1 MNRRARRPR
10 PPRAWPS
17 SCFSHPPCGGPRTT
31 VGQAHS
37 PRPRGEPIRLRG
49 TGRAQTGGLP
59 VLGRGGGAPLGKTLS
74 FFPFVAF
81 SLNVYFPPRSMNWNM
96 WGFNL
101 VSPWFTWPAYQRGK
115 SLLVD
120 DKKKTKLP
128 PAQDSP
134 GAERD
139 TPPLHGKARGVGREI
154 GDGEHSLARNSA
166 EIIP

>member
-31 VGQAHS
+31 VGQAHN

-101 VSPWFTWPAYQRGK
+101 VSPWFTRPVYHRGK

-120 DKKKTKLP
+120 DKKQSSP
-128 PAQDSP
+128 PPRTLQGP
-134 GAERD
+134 
-139 TPPLHGKARGVGREI
+139 REI
-154 GDGEHSLARNSA
+154 PRPSMGRLGGSGERLATVSTVWP
-166 EIIP
+166 ETQQK